1 MTPGSSRPVAL
12 DAMGGDHAPAV
23 TVQGAVEAA
32 RQHGLQVV
40 LVGQEPQLRKELSR
54 LGGVPRSVD
63 IVHAPDVVSMNDP
76 PTAPVRSKRDSSM
89 AVAARLVRDGQACA
103 FVTAGNTGAAMVTA
117 KLTLGMIPGVERP
130 ALAACIPGVD
140 HQTLL
145 LDVGAN
151 VDCKPRHLAHFAVMG
166 HFYSQAVLGVRHP
179 RIGLLSVGEEEGKGD
194 RLTQESYP
202 LLGDMGLHFVGNVEG
217 RDVFSGAVD
226 VVVCD
231 GFVGNVVL
239 KVSEGLGEMVATLL
253 KREGGRSAVSAV
265 GLLLAKGAFAGFKR
279 QVDYAEYGGAPL
291 LGVEGA
297 CLVGHGRSNT
307 KAIRNAVRFA
317 HSIAARGVVAHIRDK
332 VAEDR
337 TWQDKE
343 GV

>member
-1 MTPGSSRPVAL
+1 MAPGLARPVAL

-23 TVQGAVEAA
+23 TVQGAVEAV
-32 RQHGLQVV
+32 RRFGIEVL
-40 LVGQEPQLRKELSR
+40 LVGQEPLLRKELARHGS
-54 LGGVPRSVD
+54 VPRGVRV
-63 IVHAPDVVSMNDP
+63 VHADEVVAMTDP
-76 PTAPVRSKRDSSM
+76 PTTPVRSKRDSSM
-89 AVAARLVRDGQACA
+89 AVAARLVRDGVAGA
-103 FVTAGNTGAAMVTA
+103 FVTAGNTGAAMITA

-151 VDCKPRHLAHFAVMG
+151 VDCKPKHLAHFAVMG
-166 HFYSQAVLGVRHP
+166 HFYSQAVLGVPRP

-194 RLTQESYP
+194 RLTQEAYP
-202 LLGDMGLHFVGNVEG
+202 LLSDLGLHFLGNVEG
-217 RDVFSGAVD
+217 RDIFSGAAD

-253 KREGGRSAVSAV
+253 KREAGRSTVSAM
-265 GLLLAKGAFAGFKR
+265 GFLLAKGAFTGFKR

-291 LGVEGA
+291 LGVQGG
-297 CLVGHGRSNT
+297 CLVGHGRSNG

-317 HSIAARGVVAHIRDK
+317 HSYATRGVIAHIGEK

-337 TWQDKE
+337 SWQERE